1 MRIERSKYTSPP
13 SPVEAFRRVSS
24 KIGRK
29 STNTNFNDDDSNHRL
44 LDRSSWDQ
52 SDDQRDDDMLPF
64 NPTGKFV
71 RKTAPMSP
79 LGALKSPRSMKKAL
93 MSRVNAAVEH
103 NSYFGHHESRDDDES
118 NVGLLSRDGQYE
130 TRYENRWFD
139 AGDDDDEDDVAQ
151 MSQTNNVAS
160 TKPLLPDLVDFSGSS
175 ESTES
180 SKDNATATIMTSS
193 APGNEQER
201 DGASASHRE
210 SLAYSVESKEEV
222 AQELQ
227 EEEVGTSTN
236 DFDQEESRVTASV
249 ARPASLELDEIAE
262 IELEGSSST
271 VDFDDELSLAEHP
284 VDDNLS
290 LAEHPESIVQYE
302 TPVEVEEESEKKS
315 IASSPTDIKSYLSY
329 TRHDCP
335 VVVSSSE
342 HGDVI
347 LLSPK
352 GFENIISAEA
362 TSSALSVLEKDEES
376 QDLSNK
382 FEAIALADPSVNSRQ
397 DFVAETGQSNNQDE
411 KADSDDEDDEF
422 VISDDWSE
430 DSSVGNSSDP
440 FGECIVNENVVQNI
454 ITEHRL
460 EDNATFLGREKRVG
474 EEVSAIDN
482 DTSRQVSDA
491 KPVSEASV
499 QLSDLETNQLTSK
512 SSSSADLASFNQIWE
527 GSTMPEESGSDSED
541 CDEGKLVDKKSND
554 NNDAWDVSR
563 ELLEGFK
570 TELSASGSSDDLD
583 KSDSSKSEDRDSFV
597 SLNNYW
603 ASEWNDLTV
612 DDNKNIQDSLHEEDV
627 EEDTGAHDKY
637 STALEEEDS
646 DDFYGRGIVE
656 SSGDYSYDSYGLET
670 ISEEGE
676 VDEDE
681 PVMPPSCDEPV
692 KKDEAVVEKEE
703 DQVDVQVI
711 ETVKECIASGVPV
724 DADEDVSLTAK
735 HTNVARE
742 EVIVVEAVNEYSS
755 DEEESN
761 VEEERVQTITSNDVA
776 GVQHEVVQSE
786 VLHQLWSKID
796 EYQANNDNVE
806 NAGETPRQTTST
818 KAITPVKKHAV
829 VKHSIRDNMR
839 SPLPR
844 VKKAGSS
851 DPTFDDLSRFLDG
864 SGASASLD
872 SDASETDSNHTE
884 VLLEDGNAK
893 SDMKRTSVKRHV
905 FTRLFAPVSSLV
917 NKRRSIEQQ
926 DLGLTKSGS
935 NDSTD
940 GNQED
945 ACDESNVESEDDR
958 EARELAELLSA
969 AMMARE
975 QEKMEKSAA
984 FAKQLAEI
992 REAMAMEQE
1001 LAEIEGDLHYA
1012 NPPVENCSS
1021 SDEDDSQIE
1030 ILEEELVAETPTL
1043 DASNEVETKELQDL
1057 WSKIDEYQAKGK
1069 SLDTTQV
1076 AMMADMLNSQM
1087 EENQAPVETA
1097 SAGKY
1102 SSRPLR
1108 SLKHA
1113 VSMTKRAV
1121 VNAKAKKSKYDVAY
1135 IETKSI
1141 VKNKKVTE
1149 TGEDLIR
1156 GLESSGINNEPSE
1169 ETKCLAEP
1177 SPSLLDLET
1186 QKTCESADLDTPPQL
1201 CLIPSAMS
1209 INSFASIISADK
1221 SSESSLGGVSKDVS
1235 DMSKGSLVSKLYSD
1249 NTDLAETLAVTQCE
1263 LEKALKQVERMKK
1276 EKEDLIATAVHE
1288 PIPPKSSFD
1297 DHFEPDALVDDDDF
1311 DNEWNLENNSGLCEI

>member
-1 MRIERSKYTSPP
+1 
-13 SPVEAFRRVSS
+13 
-24 KIGRK
+24 
-29 STNTNFNDDDSNHRL
+29 
-44 LDRSSWDQ
+44 
-52 SDDQRDDDMLPF
+52 
-64 NPTGKFV
+64 
-71 RKTAPMSP
+71 
-79 LGALKSPRSMKKAL
+79 
-93 MSRVNAAVEH
+93 
-103 NSYFGHHESRDDDES
+103 
-118 NVGLLSRDGQYE
+118 
-130 TRYENRWFD
+130 
-139 AGDDDDEDDVAQ
+139 
-151 MSQTNNVAS
+151 
-160 TKPLLPDLVDFSGSS
+160 
-175 ESTES
+175 
-180 SKDNATATIMTSS
+180 
-193 APGNEQER
+193 
-201 DGASASHRE
+201 
-210 SLAYSVESKEEV
+210 
-222 AQELQ
+222 
-227 EEEVGTSTN
+227 
-236 DFDQEESRVTASV
+236 
-249 ARPASLELDEIAE
+249 
-262 IELEGSSST
+262 
-271 VDFDDELSLAEHP
+271 
-284 VDDNLS
+284 
-290 LAEHPESIVQYE
+290 
-302 TPVEVEEESEKKS
+302 
-315 IASSPTDIKSYLSY
+315 
-329 TRHDCP
+329 
-335 VVVSSSE
+335 
-342 HGDVI
+342 
-347 LLSPK
+347 
-352 GFENIISAEA
+352 
-362 TSSALSVLEKDEES
+362 
-376 QDLSNK
+376 
-382 FEAIALADPSVNSRQ
+382 
-397 DFVAETGQSNNQDE
+397 
-411 KADSDDEDDEF
+411 
-422 VISDDWSE
+422 
-430 DSSVGNSSDP
+430 
-440 FGECIVNENVVQNI
+440 
-454 ITEHRL
+454 
-460 EDNATFLGREKRVG
+460 
-474 EEVSAIDN
+474 
-482 DTSRQVSDA
+482 
-491 KPVSEASV
+491 
-499 QLSDLETNQLTSK
+499 
-512 SSSSADLASFNQIWE
+512 
-527 GSTMPEESGSDSED
+527 
-541 CDEGKLVDKKSND
+541 
-554 NNDAWDVSR
+554 
-563 ELLEGFK
+563 LEGFK
-570 TELSASGSSDDLD
+570 TELSTSGSSDDLD

-612 DDNKNIQDSLHEEDV
+612 DDNNNIQDSLHEEDV
-627 EEDTGAHDKY
+627 EEDDTGAQDKY

-681 PVMPPSCDEPV
+681 PLMPPSCAESV
-692 KKDEAVVEKEE
+692 KEDEAVVEKEE
-703 DQVDVQVI
+703 RGQVDVQVN
-711 ETVKECIASGVPV
+711 ETVKVCIASEVPV

-735 HTNVARE
+735 PTNVARK
-742 EVIVVEAVNEYSS
+742 EVIVVETVNEYSS

-776 GVQHEVVQSE
+776 GVQHEQSE

-806 NAGETPRQTTST
+806 AIGETPRQTTST

-864 SGASASLD
+864 SGVNASLD
-872 SDASETDSNHTE
+872 SDSSETDSNHTE

-926 DLGLTKSGS
+926 DFDLTKSGS

-1001 LAEIEGDLHYA
+1001 LAEIEGDLHYGA
-1012 NPPVENCSS
+1012 TPVENCSS

-1087 EENQAPVETA
+1087 EEYQAPETA
-1097 SAGKY
+1097 SAGKS

-1113 VSMTKRAV
+1113 VSMKKRAV
-1121 VNAKAKKSKYDVAY
+1121 VNAKAKKSKYDVSY

-1149 TGEDLIR
+1149 TGEDLIS

-1169 ETKCLAEP
+1169 EIKCLAEP

-1186 QKTCESADLDTPPQL
+1186 QNTCESADMDAPPQL

-1221 SSESSLGGVSKDVS
+1221 SSESSLGGVSKAVS

-1288 PIPPKSSFD
+1288 PVPAKSSFD

-1311 DNEWNLENNSGLCEI
+1311 DNEWNEADLENNSGLCEI